1 MTMLYVYGVVDS
13 SSLGGSPLTGHDAA
27 SVFAVP
33 CGDCAA
39 AASNLSRRTV
49 VPGPG
54 SVWLHEQVLETLMRR
69 HAVLPLRF
77 GTLVPDAEMLRNRL
91 AAMLPALGDD
101 LRRLRGRVEFALRVT
116 GVDAEYLRAGDAAE
130 TSDAARTLSPGTRY
144 LHARAERRRHR
155 IAFEDAARGTERALR
170 QHLDPTAESA
180 AWGLAAARS
189 TTLVA
194 SYLVPRKD
202 ASAFAAA
209 VADVRAHHP
218 ALKISCTGP
227 WAPYSFVTVRPPEA

>member
-27 SVFAVP
+27 SVFAVA

-39 AASNLSRRTV
+39 AASNLSRRTI

-54 SVWLHEQVLETLMRR
+54 SVWLHEQVLEALMRR

-91 AAMLPALGDD
+91 AAMLPTLSDD

-116 GVDAEYLRAGDAAE
+116 GVDTECLRAGDAAE
-130 TSDAARTLSPGTRY
+130 PSDARTPSPGTRY
-144 LHARAERRRHR
+144 LRERAERRRHR
-155 IAFEDAARGTERALR
+155 IAFEDAARCTERALR
-170 QHLDPTAESA
+170 QHLDPTAEAPWGRLRNDRRLGRIVPGA
-180 AWGLAAARS
+180 AQGRLGVCRGSRRRS
-189 TTLVA
+189 RA
-194 SYLVPRKD
+194 SPGAQDQLHR
-202 ASAFAAA
+202 SM
-209 VADVRAHHP
+209 
-218 ALKISCTGP
+218 
-227 WAPYSFVTVRPPEA
+227 APYSFVTVRPPEA

>member
-1 MTMLYVYGVVDS
+1 MTMLYVYGVVRFS
-13 SSLGGSPLTGHDAA
+13 E
-27 SVFAVP
+27 
-33 CGDCAA
+33 
-39 AASNLSRRTV
+39 SRR
-49 VPGPG
+49 
-54 SVWLHEQVLETLMRR
+54 
-69 HAVLPLRF
+69 
-77 GTLVPDAEMLRNRL
+77 
-91 AAMLPALGDD
+91 LPADRARRCERVRGPV
-101 LRRLRGRVEFALRVT
+101 RRLRRRREQSVPPHHCGRTRERV
-116 GVDAEYLRAGDAAE
+116 VARAGSGSAYA
-130 TSDAARTLSPGTRY
+130 AARRPAASFRDACSRCRNAPEPPCGHASRTRRQSSTVARQGRIRAARHRCRCRMPARGRCCGDERRRPDASPGTRY
-144 LHARAERRRHR
+144 LRARAERRRHR

-170 QHLDPTAESA
+170 RHLDPTAESA

>member
-1 MTMLYVYGVVDS
+1 M
-13 SSLGGSPLTGHDAA
+13 
-27 SVFAVP
+27 
-33 CGDCAA
+33 
-39 AASNLSRRTV
+39 
-49 VPGPG
+49 
-54 SVWLHEQVLETLMRR
+54 WLHEQVLEALMRR

-116 GVDAEYLRAGDAAE
+116 GVDAECLHTGDAAE

-144 LHARAERRRHR
+144 LRERAERRRHR
-155 IAFEDAARGTERALR
+155 IAFEDTARCTERALR

-180 AWGLAAARS
+180 AWGLAAERS

-194 SYLVPRKD
+194 SYLVPRRD
-202 ASAFAAA
+202 ARRSPRQSPTFARITRRSRSAAQ
-209 VADVRAHHP
+209 VHGHP
-218 ALKISCTGP
+218 IRL
-227 WAPYSFVTVRPPEA
+227 

>member
-1 MTMLYVYGVVDS
+1 
-13 SSLGGSPLTGHDAA
+13 
-27 SVFAVP
+27 
-33 CGDCAA
+33 
-39 AASNLSRRTV
+39 
-49 VPGPG
+49 
-54 SVWLHEQVLETLMRR
+54 VWLHEQVLEALMRR

-116 GVDAEYLRAGDAAE
+116 GVDAECLRAGDAAE

-144 LHARAERRRHR
+144 LRARAER
-155 IAFEDAARGTERALR
+155 TERALR

-227 WAPYSFVTVRPPEA
+227 WAPYSFVTVRPPKA

>member
-27 SVFAVP
+27 SVFAVA

-39 AASNLSRRTV
+39 AASNLSRRTI

-54 SVWLHEQVLETLMRR
+54 SVWLHEQVLEALMRR

-91 AAMLPALGDD
+91 AAMLPTLSDD

-116 GVDAEYLRAGDAAE
+116 GVDTECLRAGDAAE
-130 TSDAARTLSPGTRY
+130 PSDARTPSPGTRY
-144 LHARAERRRHR
+144 LRERAERRRHR
-155 IAFEDAARGTERALR
+155 IAFEDAARCTERALR

-180 AWGLAAARS
+180 AWGRAAERS